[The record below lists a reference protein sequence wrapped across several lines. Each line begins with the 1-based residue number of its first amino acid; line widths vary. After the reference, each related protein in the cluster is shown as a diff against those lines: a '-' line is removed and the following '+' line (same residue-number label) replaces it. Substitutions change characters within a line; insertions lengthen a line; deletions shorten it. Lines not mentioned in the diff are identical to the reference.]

1 MAKVG
6 NFAAKG
12 KDYLWKFS
20 GPNAEPKKI
29 EGWRGGYEQWLL
41 DAAGYVI
48 KGVNKR
54 DGVPIV
60 QEKIYNL
67 TREESIK
74 ANLLAEALRLSTQV
88 RRRDL

>member
-12 KDYLWKFS
+12 KGYLWKIS
-20 GPNAEPKKI
+20 GPNAELKKI
-29 EGWRGGYEQWLL
+29 EDWRGSYEQWLL

-48 KGVNKR
+48 KGVNNR

-60 QEKIYNL
+60 QEVIYNL
-67 TREESIK
+67 SREESIK
-74 ANLLAEALRLSTQV
+74 ANLLAEAYRQV
-88 RRRDL
+88 SFMRRKDV